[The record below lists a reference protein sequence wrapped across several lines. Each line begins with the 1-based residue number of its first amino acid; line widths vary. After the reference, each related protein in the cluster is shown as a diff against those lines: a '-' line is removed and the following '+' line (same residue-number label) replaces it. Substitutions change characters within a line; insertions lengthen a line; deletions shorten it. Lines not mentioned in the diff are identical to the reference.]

1 MTVLGP
7 SHVGVSVASMDVS
20 LPFYQDVL
28 GLEVVFDEVLDRPY
42 LHHILQVPFTAIRIV
57 RLRIPPGFMLEL
69 LEYRG
74 CDKHDRVPNPSQPAA
89 GHLALEVASV
99 ADVHERAQA
108 LGFPPLS
115 AQPVLIDAGV
125 NTGWI
130 AAYLTDPDGYFVE
143 IVQRPTI
150 AESA

>member
-1 MTVLGP
+1 MSVLGP
-7 SHVGVSVASMDVS
+7 SHVGVSVANMDLS
-20 LPFYQDVL
+20 LTFYQDVL
-28 GLEVVFDEVLDRPY
+28 GLEVFFDEVLDRPY
-42 LHHILQVPFTAIRIV
+42 LHQILKVPFTDIRIV
-57 RLRIPPGFMLEL
+57 RLRIPQNFTLEL

-74 CDKHDRVPNPSQPAA
+74 CNRDARVPDPSQPAA

-99 ADVHERAQA
+99 AEIHERARK

-125 NTGWI
+125 NAGWI

-150 AESA
+150 AEST